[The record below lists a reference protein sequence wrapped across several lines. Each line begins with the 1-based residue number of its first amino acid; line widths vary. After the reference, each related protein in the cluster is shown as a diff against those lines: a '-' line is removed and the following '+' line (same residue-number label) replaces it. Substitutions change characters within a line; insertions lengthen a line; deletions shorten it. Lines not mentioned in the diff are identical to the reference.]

1 MRAATLPYKVRRI
14 TFSVQLGLVAHPD
27 FWVVIGYG
35 RKSITSSMP
44 WITVNAPLKQ
54 LVYPMLDAENVANSL
69 LSLNEML
76 RTFRRYC
83 NLE

>member
-35 RKSITSSMP
+35 RKSITSSYAVDHRKCTTQTACLP
-44 WITVNAPLKQ
+44 
-54 LVYPMLDAENVANSL
+54 NVG
-69 LSLNEML
+69 
-76 RTFRRYC
+76 R
-83 NLE
+83 